1 MGPMRLN
8 EDIHH
13 STLQCLGNISLNKL
27 QKITL
32 YFHSHFNLIIKL
44 YVTFGSI
51 NHQGNKKILKILI
64 FLYSIIT

>member
-1 MGPMRLN
+1 MRLN

-44 YVTFGSI
+44 YVTFDSI
-51 NHQGNKKILKILI
+51 NH
-64 FLYSIIT
+64 